1 MGTVENLLKQAGYYE
16 ERSVDISEIMHMYEE
31 YGYRCSHKQKEFVQK
46 YANLEI
52 HYNHPIWK
60 EDMIL
65 RLNPI
70 EAQKVIT
77 MDIIEKYNE
86 FLQDNLLIIG
96 DIEEENLTVF
106 LSEKGFYFTMYDDC
120 VINWGN
126 DFEVM
131 LYNLISGNRG
141 ELQIID

>member
-1 MGTVENLLKQAGYYE
+1 MGKVENLLKQAGYFE

-77 MDIIEKYNE
+77 MDIVEKYNE

-96 DIEEENLTVF
+96 DIEEENLIVF

-120 VINWGN
+120 IVNWGN
-126 DFEVM
+126 DFEIM
-131 LYNLISGNRG
+131 LYNLRSGNRG